1 MTSYVAAGSE
11 FSVNSTFAR
20 SQSQAD
26 GAQLADGRSIVT
38 WIDAELNTSANR
50 FIKAQFYNSDG
61 TPAGAE
67 LTLVSTTAV
76 NPAVTGLA
84 GGGFVV
90 TWQGSGI
97 RAQVFDQNGVAV
109 APAEMTM
116 RSPITSRTA
125 PKRSISTLRTRRPLK
140 RTRRTCAFPMIE
152 RFARARTS
160 RVRYP
165 RAALTR

>member
-109 APAEMTM
+109 APAFNL
-116 RSPITSRTA
+116 SPISA
-125 PKRSISTLRTRRPLK
+125 NDFGPPD
-140 RTRRTCAFPMIE
+140 
-152 RFARARTS
+152 
-160 RVRYP
+160 V
-165 RAALTR
+165 AALDGGGFAIVWHDTRTTGGGDVSGSGVHLRA